1 MIMNSIMNI
10 IEPPA
15 GGGGA
20 GLALM
25 LKGREEV
32 V

>member
-1 MIMNSIMNI
+1 MNI